1 MTIPPDMLEPLGVPP
16 ATQRRKRVPT
26 PRAAR
31 NSVTKYATTS
41 APPCQDCG
49 EEVVQQLLGG
59 GNAAGA
65 ASRRG
70 SRHLRQRAPGPARLL
85 QARRT
90 VAPRPRPQGAL
101 R

>member
-59 GNAAGA
+59 VTPPAPLHAVARVTYANGRPDRLVCYKHAGQW
-65 ASRRG
+65 RR
-70 SRHLRQRAPGPARLL
+70 
-85 QARRT
+85 
-90 VAPRPRPQGAL
+90 AL
-101 R
+101 GLKER